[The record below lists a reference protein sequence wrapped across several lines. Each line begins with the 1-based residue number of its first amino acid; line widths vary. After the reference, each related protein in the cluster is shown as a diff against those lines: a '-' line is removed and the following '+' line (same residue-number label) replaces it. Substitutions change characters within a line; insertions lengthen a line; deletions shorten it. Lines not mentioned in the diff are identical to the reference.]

1 LNSSGS
7 KVFQVKVDEADKQK
21 LERLQALITLKGK
34 KLTQQELLS
43 VLISEAEEKSDDLVD
58 RVLKEKTV
66 PMSDQ
71 DFQKLLK
78 LSDDWGIRS
87 KLGRYRPDSLRERK
101 RSNKI
106 GSHA

>member
-1 LNSSGS
+1 MSTTT
-7 KVFQVKVDEADKQK
+7 VKVDEADKQK

-34 KLTQQELLS
+34 KVTQQELLS

-58 RVLKEKTV
+58 RILKEKTV
-66 PMSDQ
+66 PMSNQ
-71 DFQKLLK
+71 DFQKLLN

-87 KLGRYRPDSLRERK
+87 KSEDIDQTLYGERK